1 MDHNLD
7 SFIGQYG
14 YIGIIL
20 ALAGGIIG
28 LPIPDELLLTFIG
41 YSVSQGRL
49 TYVMALGSSFV
60 GSITGITISYF
71 IGLKLGLPFLKKFGP
86 IMYITEERI
95 EFTRRMFQRWGVL
108 MIFFGYFIPG
118 VRQITAII
126 AAISH
131 ISFRKFVL
139 YAYTG
144 GLVWSIL
151 FISLGQ
157 LLGKS
162 WIKAVQYI
170 DDFMLYAIGL
180 FILVGL
186 IAFTTR
192 LILYRSEKAKA
203 R

>member
-7 SFIGQYG
+7 AFIGQYG
-14 YIGIIL
+14 YVGIIL
-20 ALAGGIIG
+20 ALAGGIVG

-49 TYVMALGSSFV
+49 TYVVALGSAFI

-95 EFTRRMFQRWGVL
+95 EFTRRLFQRWGVL
-108 MIFFGYFIPG
+108 VLFFGYFIPG
-118 VRQITAII
+118 IRQISAII

-131 ISFRKFVL
+131 ISFRKFAL
-139 YAYTG
+139 YAYSG
-144 GLVWSIL
+144 GLVWSITFL
-151 FISLGQ
+151 ALGQ
-157 LLGKS
+157 FLGKS
-162 WIKAVQYI
+162 WLQAEQYI
-170 DDFMLYAIGL
+170 DEIMLYAIGL
-180 FILVGL
+180 FVLVGF
-186 IAFTTR
+186 IVFTTR
-192 LILYRSEKAKA
+192 LIFFRSEKAKA

>member
-14 YIGIIL
+14 YVGIIL
-20 ALAGGIIG
+20 ALAGGIVG

-49 TYVMALGSSFV
+49 TYVMALGSAFI

-95 EFTRRMFQRWGVL
+95 EFTRRLFQRWGVL
-108 MIFFGYFIPG
+108 VLFFGYFIPG
-118 VRQITAII
+118 IRQISAII

-131 ISFRKFVL
+131 ISFRKFAL

-144 GLVWSIL
+144 GLVWSITFL
-151 FISLGQ
+151 ALGQ
-157 LLGKS
+157 FLGKS
-162 WIKAVQYI
+162 WLQAEQYI
-170 DDFMLYAIGL
+170 DEIMLYAIGL
-180 FILVGL
+180 FVLVGL
-186 IAFTTR
+186 IVFTTR
-192 LILYRSEKAKA
+192 LIFFRSEKAKA

>member
-14 YIGIIL
+14 YVGIIL

-49 TYVMALGSSFV
+49 TYVMALGSSFI

-71 IGLKLGLPFLKKFGP
+71 IGLKLGLPFLKRFGP

-95 EFTRRMFQRWGVL
+95 EFTRRMFQRWGVPML
-108 MIFFGYFIPG
+108 FFGYFIPG
-118 VRQITAII
+118 VRQISAII
-126 AAISH
+126 GAISH

-139 YAYTG
+139 YAYSG
-144 GLVWSIL
+144 GLVWSIV
-151 FISLGQ
+151 FIGLGQ
-157 LLGKS
+157 FLGKR
-162 WIKAVQYI
+162 WIQAEQYMDEVI
-170 DDFMLYAIGL
+170 LYTIGL
-180 FILVGL
+180 FVLVGL
-186 IAFTTR
+186 IVFTTR
-192 LILYRSEKAKA
+192 LILFRNEKTKA
-203 R
+203 E

>member
-14 YIGIIL
+14 YVGIIL
-20 ALAGGIIG
+20 ALAGGIVG
-28 LPIPDELLLTFIG
+28 LPIPDELLLTLIG

-49 TYVMALGSSFV
+49 TYVMALGSAFI

-95 EFTRRMFQRWGVL
+95 EFTRRLFQRWGVL
-108 MIFFGYFIPG
+108 VLFFGYFIPG
-118 VRQITAII
+118 IRQISAII

-131 ISFRKFVL
+131 ISFRKFAL
-139 YAYTG
+139 YAYSG
-144 GLVWSIL
+144 GLVWSITFL
-151 FISLGQ
+151 ALGQ
-157 LLGKS
+157 FLGKS
-162 WIKAVQYI
+162 WLQAEQYI
-170 DDFMLYAIGL
+170 DEIMLYAIGL
-180 FILVGL
+180 FVLVGF
-186 IAFTTR
+186 IVFTTR
-192 LILYRSEKAKA
+192 LIFFRSEKAKA